1 MRFVVVLALAA
12 AALIADARGDAK
24 AGLANFW
31 IGANAPWCAWYYSEA
46 YDCNYFSLEQCMA
59 TVRGVGGY
67 CRENVNAAPVY
78 LQKPPR
84 RAKRKHYR

>member
-1 MRFVVVLALAA
+1 MRFVVVLVLAA
-12 AALIADARGDAK
+12 AALIADARSDAR
-24 AGLANFW
+24 AGPANFW

-67 CRENVNAAPVY
+67 CRENVMAAPVY
-78 LQKPPR
+78 LHQPR
-84 RAKRKHYR
+84 RVKRKLRR